1 VSTSA
6 VLTGAWQ
13 QPREGRLVLLFVNV
27 SDQPLTARYAFDAA
41 RYGLA
46 KRDVRV
52 TRLTAD
58 GPGETFTAPATFQ
71 RELTFPAKTAWAW
84 EITTP

>member
-1 VSTSA
+1 
-6 VLTGAWQ
+6 LTGAWQ
-13 QPREGRLVLLFVNV
+13 QPHEGRLVLLFVNV
-27 SDQPLTARYAFDAA
+27 SDQPLTAQYAFDAA

-46 KRDVRV
+46 KKDVRV